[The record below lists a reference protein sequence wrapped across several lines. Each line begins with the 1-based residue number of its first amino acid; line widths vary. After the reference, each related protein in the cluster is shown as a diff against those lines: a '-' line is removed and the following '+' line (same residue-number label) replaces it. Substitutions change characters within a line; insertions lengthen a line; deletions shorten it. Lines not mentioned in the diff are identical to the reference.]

1 MKKRIPILVLAGFL
15 VAAPAAS
22 AMNLIPLLRD
32 TPAELFT
39 EEDYALFDG
48 ALRKA
53 LNELGADGVTEWEN
67 PQTRAGGSVAVE
79 REYERAGSPCKRLRV
94 ENRANHRVGRTTFDF
109 CHQPDGRWVLAP
121 TGR

>member
-1 MKKRIPILVLAGFL
+1 MKKRVPILVLAGLL

-53 LNELGADGVTEWEN
+53 LNELGTDGVAQWEN
-67 PQTRAGGSVAVE
+67 PQTRAGGSVTVQQ
-79 REYERAGSPCKRLRV
+79 EYERAGNPCKRLRV
-94 ENRANHRVGRTTFDF
+94 ENRANHRVGLTTFNF
-109 CHQPDGRWVLAP
+109 CRQPDDRWVLAP
-121 TGR
+121 AQ